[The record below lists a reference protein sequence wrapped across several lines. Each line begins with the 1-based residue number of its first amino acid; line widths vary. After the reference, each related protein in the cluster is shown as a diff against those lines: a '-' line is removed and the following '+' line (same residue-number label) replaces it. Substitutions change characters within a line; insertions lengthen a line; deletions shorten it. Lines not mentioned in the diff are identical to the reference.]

1 MEGSTYVP
9 VMARSTFSVPENGSE
24 IVPGGGTSS
33 GYYIHWNDGGFTG
46 NGWQFIKPFI
56 SYTGFP
62 EVAIQLNVPDTYE
75 SFERYVTGALPGVSK
90 PNNLDTILGNGYW
103 DNAAKNEFVSE
114 NVSELGIFGK
124 IQEDSMYGQW
134 ISQYGCIEA
143 L

>member
-9 VMARSTFSVPENGSE
+9 VMARSTFSAPENGSE
-24 IVPGGGTSS
+24 IDPGGGTSS

-46 NGWQFIKPFI
+46 KGWQHIKPFI

-62 EVAIQLNVPDTYE
+62 EVATQLNVTPTYE
-75 SFERYVTGALPGVSK
+75 SFEQYVTGTLPGVSK
-90 PNNLDTILGNGYW
+90 PNNLNTILGNGYW
-103 DNAAKNEFVSE
+103 DNAAKNEFVSA
-114 NVSELGIFGK
+114 NVSKLGIFGK

-134 ISQYGCIEA
+134 ISQDGCIEA